1 MYATV
6 IGAGVVGL
14 AVAARVSAVL
24 RAKGLDLLLLDKYP
38 QFGMETSSHNSEVIH
53 ASIYYPKGTL
63 KALMCSRGNE
73 LMYEICKAEGVPFTN
88 YGKLIVATSK
98 EEATQLPALLN
109 LALGAGAKKVRIV
122 DGKEANSI
130 ERNVHCE
137 GALWCPTSGVVDTH
151 RLMQLFEGIA
161 TQNGATVLYGNKVIG
176 VSKVGDEYVLKI
188 RAPDNSESTLSTKLL
203 INCAG
208 HGAPLVSRML
218 GIDTKAFSYD
228 YNPTKAVYYRVN
240 KKVSQYPKALIYPM
254 PAPGVVGIHT
264 CPDVA
269 GGMRLGPWD
278 QWIDVTKYDPDHL
291 DYSVPT
297 GMEKF
302 FADSVKR
309 FLPFVEP
316 QDLSPDSTGIHPK
329 YQKKDQ
335 DIQDFII
342 RHEKDKGLPNFLNL
356 IGIESPG
363 VTSSP
368 AIGEYVANMVKE
380 ML

>member
-6 IGAGVVGL
+6 IGAGIVGL
-14 AVAARVSAVL
+14 SVAARVSQVL
-24 RAKGLDLLLLDKYP
+24 RPKGLDVLLLDKYP

-53 ASIYYPKGTL
+53 ASIYYKKGSL
-63 KALMCSRGNE
+63 KALLCSRGND

-88 YGKLIVATSK
+88 HGKLIVATDAN
-98 EEATQLPALLN
+98 EASRLPALLN
-109 LALGAGAKKVRIV
+109 LAVGAGAKKVRV
-122 DGKEANSI
+122 VTREEAKSI
-130 ERNVHCE
+130 EPSVECT

-151 RLMQLFEGIA
+151 QLMQLFEGIA
-161 TQNGATVLYGNKVIG
+161 TQNGTSVLYGNKVVG
-176 VSKVGDEYVLKI
+176 VQKVGDEYVLQI
-188 RAPDNSESTLSTKLL
+188 QAPDKSVSTFNTKLL

-208 HGAPLVSRML
+208 HGAPLVTKML
-218 GIDTKAFSYD
+218 GIDTTACGYD
-228 YNPTKAVYYRVN
+228 YHPTRAVYYRVN
-240 KKVSQYPKALIYPM
+240 KKVSKYPKALVYPM

-278 QWIDVTKYDPDHL
+278 QWVDYNPEHL

-297 GMEKF
+297 GLEKF
-302 FADSVKR
+302 FADSVKK

-316 QDLSPDSTGIHPK
+316 EDLSPDSTGFHPK
-329 YQKKDQ
+329 YQRKDQ

-342 RHEKDKGLPNFLNL
+342 RHEKDKGFPNFINL

-363 VTSSP
+363 VTASP
-368 AIGEYVANMVKE
+368 AIGEYVAKMVSE
-380 ML
+380 LVQ